1 MIYNKAIAFIVPL
14 PLPLPFQIR
23 QEPGNQSDERH
34 IATDIVDRF
43 YSIMVSQ
50 ISQHGRCDP
59 RHPEGKPEKQAGD
72 QS

>member
-14 PLPLPFQIR
+14 HLSFPFQVG
-23 QEPGNQSDERH
+23 QEPGDQSDQRH

-50 ISQHGRCDP
+50 IPQYGRCDP
-59 RHPEGKPEKQAGD
+59 RHPESKSEKQAGD